1 MGDRFLGMTGDLDD
15 PGLDAL
21 AVTPSNSTNL
31 TYTARALYIG
41 SVGDVTV
48 VTASGST
55 VTFAAVPTGTILPI
69 RCTRVNST
77 GTTAGS
83 IVAIT

>member
-1 MGDRFLGMTGDLDD
+1 MGDRFLGVTGDLDD
-15 PGLDAL
+15 PGLDAF
-21 AVTPSNSTNL
+21 AVTPSSSAL

-41 SVGDVTV
+41 SVGDVQV

-55 VTFAAVPTGTILPI
+55 VTFTAVPTGTILPI
-69 RCTRVNST
+69 RCTKVLS
-77 GTTAGS
+77 GATTAGS